1 MISLFAAFKSVFNR
15 KSDQIARTSDSDAQK
30 LRVIAKKKMNELGQ
44 FYLITQKL
52 PSYRIIHH
60 TETDFLNQKS
70 KQTVEQQLKLIQQ
83 RSQKNIIVII
93 GVLFLH

>member
-52 PSYRIIHH
+52 PSYRVIHH
-60 TETDFLNQKS
+60 TENDFL
-70 KQTVEQQLKLIQQ
+70 
-83 RSQKNIIVII
+83 SQKKQANC
-93 GVLFLH
+93 GTATKTCSQLMTT